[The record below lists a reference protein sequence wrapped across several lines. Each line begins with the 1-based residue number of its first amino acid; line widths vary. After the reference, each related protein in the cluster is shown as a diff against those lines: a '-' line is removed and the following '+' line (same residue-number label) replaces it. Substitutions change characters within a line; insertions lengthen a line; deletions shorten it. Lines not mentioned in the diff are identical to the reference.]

1 VNYQPEELVGQ
12 IQLWARMTPL
22 EHDEL
27 LTKCQ
32 IFEKETVT
40 RPNETNQRI
49 VCDFYVNAGTRA
61 TILLQQIES
70 KPRLT
75 LRLCLSLSKSA
86 IAFQTGYPEVVAR
99 CQYTLAKNGLV
110 SPNAAASRLHV
121 PVRVE
126 F

>member
-1 VNYQPEELVGQ
+1 MNYQPEEFVGQ

>member
-1 VNYQPEELVGQ
+1 VNYQPEEFVGQ

-49 VCDFYVNAGTRA
+49 VCDFYVNAGIRA

-70 KPRLT
+70 KPRVT

-110 SPNAAASRLHV
+110 SP
-121 PVRVE
+121 
-126 F
+126 

>member
-1 VNYQPEELVGQ
+1 MNYQPEELVGQ

-121 PVRVE
+121 SAGAG
-126 F
+126 

>member
-1 VNYQPEELVGQ
+1 MNYQPEELVGQ

-110 SPNAAASRLHV
+110 SPNAAASRLHE

>member
-1 VNYQPEELVGQ
+1 MNYQPEELVGQ

>member
-1 VNYQPEELVGQ
+1 MNYQPGELVGQ